1 MNPETIFAIIAYAI
15 GMVYICRGVSM
26 KQEKQDYLNGYEL
39 SKLHGFIK
47 ANGDMHEHGSVP
59 KHLSYWA
66 EKGYIAGMDERE
78 FKRDLILYF

>member
-47 ANGDMHEHGSVP
+47 ANVRKIIDYHG
-59 KHLSYWA
+59 
-66 EKGYIAGMDERE
+66 GMVCGHQD
-78 FKRDLILYF
+78 

>member
-1 MNPETIFAIIAYAI
+1 ME
-15 GMVYICRGVSM
+15 
-26 KQEKQDYLNGYEL
+26 QEKQDYLNGYEL

-66 EKGYIAGMDERE
+66 EKGYSWHR
-78 FKRDLILYF
+78 

>member
-1 MNPETIFAIIAYAI
+1 
-15 GMVYICRGVSM
+15 M
-26 KQEKQDYLNGYEL
+26 KHEKQDYLNGYEL

-47 ANGDMHEHGSVP
+47 LNGDRHEHGSVP

-66 EKGYIAGMDERE
+66 EKGYIAGIDEKE